1 MGQAIKTYSSWL
13 IRPRPL
19 TLCKE
24 LISMEEGTKFYM
36 TSLSYTI
43 KMTNSHVHSLLKHM
57 LSFGFIE
64 YYQPTADDI
73 SMGNLHRRWFL
84 LTDKGRKCIREIIAV
99 DDKLLKQ
106 SKRRRKKKK

>member
-36 TSLSYTI
+36 TDLSYTI
-43 KMTNSHVHSLLKHM
+43 KMTSSHVHKLLKHM
-57 LSFGFIE
+57 YEFGFIG
-64 YYQPTADDI
+64 YYLPKEDEI
-73 SMGNLHRRWFL
+73 FGNLNRRWFS
-84 LTDKGRKCIREIIAV
+84 LTDRGREFITDVIAI